1 MTLLMV
7 PVNANK
13 MLRDRD
19 VTGANLDISTLILI
33 MSLAVHPASVMGILH
48 SANWLL
54 DILKV
59 IPVFHMLILA
69 YK

>member
-1 MTLLMV
+1 MV

-33 MSLAVHPASVMGILH
+33 MSLGAHPASVTGILH
-48 SANWLL
+48 SASWLL
-54 DILKV
+54 DTLKV
-59 IPVFHMLILA
+59 IPVFHIC
-69 YK
+69 